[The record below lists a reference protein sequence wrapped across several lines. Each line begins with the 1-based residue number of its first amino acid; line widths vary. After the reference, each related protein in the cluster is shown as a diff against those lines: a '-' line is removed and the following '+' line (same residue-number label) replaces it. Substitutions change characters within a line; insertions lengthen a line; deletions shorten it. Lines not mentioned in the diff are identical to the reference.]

1 MNKNIYV
8 GNLSYS
14 VTDQQLLETFSAHG
28 AVESARVITDKY
40 SGNSRGFGFVEMSTQ
55 EEAAKAI
62 EVLNGSEIDGRALN
76 VNMAKPREERPRGSE
91 GGNSNRW

>member
-14 VTDQQLLETFSAHG
+14 VTDQQLQETFSAHG
-28 AVESARVITDKY
+28 MVESAKVITDRY

-55 EEAAKAI
+55 QEAEKAI
-62 EVLNGSEIDGRALN
+62 EVLNGSELDGRTLT
-76 VNMAKPREERPRGSE
+76 VNMAKPRGDQSRGS
-91 GGNSNRW
+91 GSGNRNRW